1 LIDELKHS
9 PNPSLIFE
17 TGTCPALSSLTSGRF
32 AIFRHPQPPTP
43 AGFPNFPPHNA
54 HFPACPAPD
63 LLFGVVFALCAADE
77 VSSASFKRVLCE
89 SFALKI

>member
-1 LIDELKHS
+1 VAVSSFSATHSRPLIR
-9 PNPSLIFE
+9 P
-17 TGTCPALSSLTSGRF
+17 
-32 AIFRHPQPPTP
+32 PPTP